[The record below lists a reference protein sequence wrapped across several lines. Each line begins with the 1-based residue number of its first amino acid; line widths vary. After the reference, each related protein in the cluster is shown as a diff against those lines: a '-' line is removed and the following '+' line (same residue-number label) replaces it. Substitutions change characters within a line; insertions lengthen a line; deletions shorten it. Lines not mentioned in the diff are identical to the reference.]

1 MGTRWPWYGRLS
13 DERGFTIIELCV
25 VATFIAILATI
36 AVMLYANL
44 QVRARIAQAQSD
56 ARTLGSSASMYIS
69 HMGAVPPTL
78 TALTAPAVNGLGETA
93 GPFIGSV
100 PAPPAGWVAYT
111 YTSSTSGT
119 FSISTS
125 GDNTTVSIP

>member
-1 MGTRWPWYGRLS
+1 MGTRWSWYGRLS
-13 DERGFTIIELCV
+13 DERGFTIIELCI
-25 VATFIAILATI
+25 VATFITILATI
-36 AVMLYANL
+36 AVALYANL

-78 TALTAPAVNGLGETA
+78 TALTAPAVNAQGQTA

-100 PAPPAGWVAYT
+100 PTPPAGWAAYT
-111 YTSSTSGT
+111 YNSSTSGT

-125 GDNTTVSIP
+125 GDNTTVNIP